1 MSMDL
6 TVRTQDGKL
15 NLRVAAWITDE
26 NKILVSTF
34 PNGNMSLPG
43 GRIKF
48 GETTLEAV
56 KREILEETGE
66 KLLNPELYA
75 VIENFYEEDD
85 KIHELLFIFKGE
97 IGIKESYSGTEENN
111 ELITWIEKKQIHKL
125 KPEVLSKLIYD
136 TKNIEHYTNVEST

>member
-1 MSMDL
+1 MDL
-6 TVRTQDGKL
+6 TVRTQEGKL

-34 PNGNMSLPG
+34 PDGNMSLPG

-66 KLLNPELYA
+66 KLLNPVLYA
-75 VIENFYEEDD
+75 VIENFYERDD
-85 KIHELLFIFKGE
+85 EIHELLFIFKGK
-97 IGIKESYSGTEENN
+97 IKLKETYSGIEENN
-111 ELITWIEKKQIHKL
+111 ELISWIEKKQVRKL
-125 KPEVLSKLIYD
+125 KPEVLSRLIHD
-136 TKNIEHYTNVEST
+136 SKKIGHYINVENT